1 METNHLAVSSVTQV
15 LLDIIDYKNTNY
27 PILEKKRFIA
37 LTVRS
42 LSPSLIP

>member
-27 PILEKKRFIA
+27 PILEQNRLTA
-37 LTVRS
+37 LTVKN
-42 LSPSLIP
+42 LSPSLVP